1 MQKLGKFD
9 FSKATTP
16 NEVDNWAR
24 HYRVELN
31 KRRVFGKLRLRNH
44 QERIVRIEAAYRHDK
59 KLLER
64 KRRAAKALV
73 KALN

>member
-1 MQKLGKFD
+1 MQRIGTFD
-9 FSKATTP
+9 FSQARTP
-16 NEVDNWAR
+16 DQVDNWAR

-31 KRRVFGKLRLRNH
+31 KRRVFAKLRLRNH